1 MEHIVVFITAPTEEE
16 AGNIAGKIIE
26 EKLAGCV
33 NIIKNI
39 RSIYM
44 WKGKIEDDA
53 EVLMVVKTR
62 RELFERLKDRVREI
76 HSYDVPEIIAV
87 PVQEGSESYLK
98 WLNDVTL

>member
-16 AGNIAGKIIE
+16 AGNIADKIVK

-44 WKGKIEDDA
+44 WQGNIEDDA

-62 RELFERLKDRVREI
+62 RELFKRLKDRIIEI
-76 HSYDVPEIIAV
+76 HSYDVPEVIAL
-87 PVQEGSESYLK
+87 PVQEGSGSYLK
-98 WLNDVTL
+98 WLNEVTM

>member
-16 AGNIAGKIIE
+16 AGNIADKIVK

-44 WKGKIEDDA
+44 WKGNIEDDA

-62 RELFERLKDRVREI
+62 RELFKRLKDRIIEI
-76 HSYDVPEIIAV
+76 HSYDVPEVIAL
-87 PVQEGSESYLK
+87 PVQEGSGSYLK
-98 WLNDVTL
+98 WLNEVTM